1 LKDGLARVSTE
12 RDALK
17 AEAEREAV
25 VTQSLHVELTKMKT
39 KL

>member
-17 AEAEREAV
+17 AEAEHEAV
-25 VTQSLHVELTKMKT
+25 VAQSLHVELTKMKT